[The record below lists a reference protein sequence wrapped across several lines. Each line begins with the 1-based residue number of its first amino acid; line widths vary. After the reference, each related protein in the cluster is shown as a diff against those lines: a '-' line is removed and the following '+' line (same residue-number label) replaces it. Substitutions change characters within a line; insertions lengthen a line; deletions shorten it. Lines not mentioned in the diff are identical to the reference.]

1 MKQICNEENCLHVW
15 LYLYSQN
22 GLLSQTCELNLAL
35 ALEIIPTMSY
45 CPQHLPTVLEQF
57 NSAHFHVAS
66 TALGSVLD
74 TAGDAQERFLRG
86 LAGQQA

>member
-1 MKQICNEENCLHVW
+1 MKQICDEANCLHVW

-45 CPQHLPTVLEQF
+45 CSQHLPTSLEQF
-57 NSAHFHVAS
+57 NPAHFHVAG
-66 TALGSVLD
+66 TMRGSVLD
-74 TAGDAQERFLRG
+74 TAGDAKERFLRG
-86 LAGQQA
+86 LVGQQA